1 MSLVRH
7 TIIALLLGFA
17 AQSAVS
23 QSAGSFARMGFG
35 ARGMSMGN
43 ALAGDVSGYGD
54 PYYNPALAPFI
65 PEQRLDVSAALMTF
79 DRELQFLQLATPLR
93 PRAGIAAGIIHAGV
107 NNIDGRDGS
116 GYHSGM
122 LSTDEFAFFLAFGV
136 EVSQRATVGI
146 GLQLFRSDL
155 HESLKPAR
163 SLGIDVGVSM
173 RLTQA
178 LNVGIV
184 ADDLLA
190 RYSWDAS
197 DATGGS
203 GGSSSD
209 PFPRRIRVGASYEL
223 QSSRLLVTAEY
234 EFRFRSADITL
245 RSVGLVG
252 DTPREIVTRETLRL
266 YEGRIRL
273 GAEYRPIDILAI
285 RGGMGQAAGG
295 LKPSAGF
302 MFEQAVGALLIHAE
316 YAFVVEPHFLGSMHL
331 VTVRF
336 FL

>member
-1 MSLVRH
+1 MLLVRH
-7 TIIALLLGFA
+7 TILVLLFA
-17 AQSAVS
+17 ASVQSAAS

-43 ALAGDVSGYGD
+43 ALAGDASGYGD

-65 PEQRLDVSAALMTF
+65 PEQSLDASAALMTL

-116 GYHSGM
+116 GYHTGM

-136 EVSQRATVGI
+136 KVSERATVGL

-155 HESLKPAR
+155 HEDLKPAR

-178 LNVGIV
+178 LHVGIV
-184 ADDLLA
+184 TDDLLA
-190 RYSWDAS
+190 RYSWNAS

-203 GGSSSD
+203 SSSSSD
-209 PFPRRIRVGASYEL
+209 PFPTRIRVGASYGF
-223 QSSRLLVTAEY
+223 QSARVLVTAEL
-234 EFRFRSADITL
+234 ESRFRSADITL
-245 RSVGLVG
+245 RSVELIG

-266 YEGRIRL
+266 HEVRVRL

-285 RGGMGQAAGG
+285 RGGMGHATGG
-295 LKPSAGF
+295 LKPAAGF

-316 YAFVVEPHFLGSMHL
+316 YAFVLEPHFLGSMHL